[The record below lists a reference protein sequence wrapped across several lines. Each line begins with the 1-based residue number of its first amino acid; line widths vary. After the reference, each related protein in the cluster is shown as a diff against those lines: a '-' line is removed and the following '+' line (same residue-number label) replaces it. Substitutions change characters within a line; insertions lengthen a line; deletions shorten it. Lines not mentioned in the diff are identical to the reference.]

1 MDWPE
6 PGLLDP
12 ILKLK
17 GQPQYQVRPTGKETL
32 QGLSQWALSF
42 ASVRTICEERASY
55 KQTCPTSHHRACWEL
70 LGEPRC

>member
-6 PGLLDP
+6 PELLDP

-17 GQPQYQVRPTGKETL
+17 GQVRPAGKETL

-42 ASVRTICEERASY
+42 ASVRTTWGERASY
-55 KQTCPTSHHRACWEL
+55 KQTRPTSHCRACWEL
-70 LGEPRC
+70 LESLCAS